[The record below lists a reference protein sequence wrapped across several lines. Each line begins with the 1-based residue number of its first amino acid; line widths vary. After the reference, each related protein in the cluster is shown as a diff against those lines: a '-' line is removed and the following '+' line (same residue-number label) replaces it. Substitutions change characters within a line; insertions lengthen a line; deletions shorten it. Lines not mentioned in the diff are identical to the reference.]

1 MPTRANQTELDLA
14 WVAGFVDG
22 EGYIGAHDCTKP
34 SNKTRAISVLIDV
47 TQVRRLPL
55 DKLHAVLGVGNIHA
69 NHRMSARGYSGGPT
83 YTWRAYCGNAVIALQ
98 RLFPFLVLKR
108 RQAEI
113 AIELHT
119 TTYQGRR
126 GRKVVPPEV
135 EARRIALYTELR
147 VLNAK
152 RVKLDAERL
161 NEVGSGGESEHAI
174 VRSHGNNNREIAAE
188 MTAATVPA
196 KVQ

>member
-1 MPTRANQTELDLA
+1 MSTRANQTELDLA

-34 SNKTRAISVLIDV
+34 ANKTRAISVLIDV

-55 DKLHAVLGVGNIHA
+55 DKLYAVLGVGNIHA

-98 RLFPFLVLKR
+98 RLLPFLVLKR

-113 AIELHT
+113 AIELHLT
-119 TTYQGRR
+119 TQHGKR
-126 GRKVVPPEV
+126 GKVVPPEI
-135 EARRIALYTELR
+135 EARRVALYTELR
-147 VLNAK
+147 MLNAK
-152 RVKLDAERL
+152 RVKLDAERP
-161 NEVGSGGESEHAI
+161 NEVAPQNAGDAM
-174 VRSHGNNNREIAAE
+174 VRSHGNNNHEIAAE
-188 MTAATVPA
+188 MTATAERN